1 MSDRF
6 YLVEGETEQAF
17 FRYLKEN
24 RFIAPGKI
32 RKYNLMQKSV
42 TPGKIFLSFRNPEFV
57 CVLDTDVITGNTPDC
72 LTKNLKTLIRAAGSR
87 KKIRLLAQNKNFEDE
102 LCHILRCAKNTLPS
116 RVAPN
121 LKELKDC
128 KQKLANMR
136 PEDYDR
142 LLKGDPLRRIQD
154 VYCANPTDTI
164 LEILEKSNLSDLL
177 ADRAKI
183 FHIP

>member
-1 MSDRF
+1 MSPSYSVQNPF
-6 YLVEGETEQAF
+6 T
-17 FRYLKEN
+17 KKH
-24 RFIAPGKI
+24 APH
-32 RKYNLMQKSV
+32 LAVQK
-42 TPGKIFLSFRNPEFV
+42 N
-57 CVLDTDVITGNTPDC
+57 
-72 LTKNLKTLIRAAGSR
+72 A
-87 KKIRLLAQNKNFEDE
+87 
-102 LCHILRCAKNTLPS
+102 LPS

-183 FHIP
+183 FHIS

>member
-1 MSDRF
+1 MHR
-6 YLVEGETEQAF
+6 YYIVEGEIEKAF

-32 RKYNLMQKSV
+32 QEFNLMQRRLRRNEQF
-42 TPGKIFLSFRNPEFV
+42 TDERNPEYI
-57 CVLDTDVITGNTPDC
+57 CVIDTDVITGSTPDC
-72 LTKNLKTLIRAAGSR
+72 LIKNLRKLIDKTDSR
-87 KKIRLLAQNKNFEDE
+87 KKVQLLAQNENFEDE
-102 LCHILRCAKNTLPS
+102 LCCILQCTKNKLPS
-116 RVAPN
+116 SVAPN

-136 PEDYDR
+136 SEDYDR